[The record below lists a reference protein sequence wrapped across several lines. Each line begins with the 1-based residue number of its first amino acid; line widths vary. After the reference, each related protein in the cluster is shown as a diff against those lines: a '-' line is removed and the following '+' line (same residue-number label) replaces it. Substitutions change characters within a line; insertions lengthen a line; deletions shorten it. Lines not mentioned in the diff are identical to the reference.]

1 MKNKKYFKVAEEDFV
16 MPQKNRILIFN
27 QIKLNSSLEEKFEIF
42 KSINKMIIVIIKQ
55 NENQESN
62 LSNKHSNCEACAA
75 ISEKG

>member
-1 MKNKKYFKVAEEDFV
+1 MKNKIYFKVAGEDFLIS
-16 MPQKNRILIFN
+16 QKNRILIFDE
-27 QIKLNSSLEEKFEIF
+27 IKLDSSLEEKFEIMI
-42 KSINKMIIVIIKQ
+42 SINEMIIVIIKQ

>member
-1 MKNKKYFKVAEEDFV
+1 MKNKIYFKVAEEDFLI
-16 MPQKNRILIFN
+16 PKKNRIFIFN
-27 QIKLNSSLEEKFEIF
+27 EIKLNSSLKEKFEIF
-42 KSINKMIIVIIKQ
+42 ISINEMIIVITKQ

>member
-1 MKNKKYFKVAEEDFV
+1 MKNKTCFIVAEDDFLIS
-16 MPQKNRILIFN
+16 QKNKILIFKEI
-27 QIKLNSSLEEKFEIF
+27 QLNSSLKEKFEIMI
-42 KSINKMIIVIIKQ
+42 SINKMIIVIIKQ